1 MAFSVGSKISATYRL
16 NLDSKNAAAY
26 IIVGGCFHLFGK
38 WEFGGQWPL
47 TMRYG
52 PRRSIIIF
60 WAPRPVA
67 CLALRMEFGK
77 LEFDELKNTLVIF
90 NHGTKTYNK
99 SKNNTNNQNSSSN

>member
-1 MAFSVGSKISATYRL
+1 M
-16 NLDSKNAAAY
+16 
-26 IIVGGCFHLFGK
+26 
-38 WEFGGQWPL
+38 EFGGESPLTIRARCGGFRNCPNPLGIVTAEQLNKLEFGGESPL
-47 TMRYG
+47 TMRYK
-52 PRRSIIIF
+52 PRRSNNIL